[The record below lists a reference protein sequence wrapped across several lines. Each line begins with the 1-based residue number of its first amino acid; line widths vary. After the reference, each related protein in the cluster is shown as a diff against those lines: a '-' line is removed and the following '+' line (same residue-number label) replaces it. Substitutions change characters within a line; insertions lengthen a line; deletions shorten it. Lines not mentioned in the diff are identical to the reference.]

1 MQNSGLARGEES
13 RSTSFQTNQARRSQ
27 SATPMAGAGCHRDA
41 PGACLSQPGNGR
53 MLRVGRSWPCACD
66 GCRLAASITNNE
78 WVYPPSLA
86 RTASNGR
93 AGVQRIR
100 PADTSGEREGTWS
113 RRGEDQGE
121 FWINDPSRVFV
132 ARAVSMRCPPR
143 SSGPLG
149 IAARSRQTTGNKRRS
164 FVGHAAVTFRVSAPW
179 TRPGCG
185 TNVRRSAGGTVW
197 TRSPSLL
204 S

>member
-1 MQNSGLARGEES
+1 MRVRWVSARGKDHEQ
-13 RSTSFQTNQARRSQ
+13 RMGSTR
-27 SATPMAGAGCHRDA
+27 
-41 PGACLSQPGNGR
+41 
-53 MLRVGRSWPCACD
+53 
-66 GCRLAASITNNE
+66 
-78 WVYPPSLA
+78 PSLA

-132 ARAVSMRCPPR
+132 VRAVSMRCPPR
-143 SSGPLG
+143 SSVPLG

-164 FVGHAAVTFRVSAPW
+164 FVGHAAVTFRVSAMD
-179 TRPGCG
+179 TAR
-185 TNVRRSAGGTVW
+185 VRD
-197 TRSPSLL
+197 
-204 S
+204 